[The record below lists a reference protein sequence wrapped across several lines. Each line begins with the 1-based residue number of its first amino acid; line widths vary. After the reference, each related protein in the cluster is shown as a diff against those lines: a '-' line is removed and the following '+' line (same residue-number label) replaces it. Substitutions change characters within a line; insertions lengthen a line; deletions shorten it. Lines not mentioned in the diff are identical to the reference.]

1 MGALPR
7 AHDGAADVSFA
18 GGIEARMRG
27 RPHVG
32 VVVHFE
38 GVDVP
43 ALAARLRG
51 LLDEDGLHHEDAVED
66 VNGAPVF
73 NAVAPVAA
81 GDGMELWLSASEKQ
95 GVGCKLEMR
104 VFHSL
109 EDSARADEYLARFS
123 GRVNT

>member
-1 MGALPR
+1 
-7 AHDGAADVSFA
+7 VSFA
-18 GGIEARMRG
+18 GGIEARLRG

-104 VFHSL
+104 VFHSI

>member
-1 MGALPR
+1 
-7 AHDGAADVSFA
+7 
-18 GGIEARMRG
+18 MRG

-38 GVDVP
+38 GMDVP

-51 LLDEDGLHHEDAVED
+51 LLDDNGLPHQEAVEETK
-66 VNGAPVF
+66 GAPVF

-104 VFHSL
+104 VFHSI

-123 GRVNT
+123 ERVNT